1 MSQFTGLFY
10 KVQSWFWK
18 YSINPSIKS
27 HSSRRTLWGIID
39 ELLTLYTKY
48 IINSAL
54 EDKFLKLILAVQC
67 SALVRKFK
75 VFSRIFFTLFEWSDN
90 FSFTYRKSFS
100 LYQTAYLV
108 NKLPFHLSNKDLW
121 IFYAFF
127 YWANVAN
134 DNSKKCLFKMIR
146 FVHFKDIKNL
156 HFKFFFQRDKK
167 AGKAEEGYT
176 LCIIHFQWSNIY
188 FWRLGLYRVEH
199 QTLPVR
205 FFFDNYV
212 ILQDIYLKLCIES
225 LQTYI

>member
-1 MSQFTGLFY
+1 M
-10 KVQSWFWK
+10 QSWFWK

-121 IFYAFF
+121 IFCAFF
-127 YWANVAN
+127 IEQTLLMITAKNV
-134 DNSKKCLFKMIR
+134 CLK
-146 FVHFKDIKNL
+146 
-156 HFKFFFQRDKK
+156 
-167 AGKAEEGYT
+167 
-176 LCIIHFQWSNIY
+176 WS
-188 FWRLGLYRVEH
+188 GLYILKILKIFISSSFSKEIKKQERLRKG
-199 QTLPVR
+199 TLYVL
-205 FFFDNYV
+205 FIFSGQIFTFD
-212 ILQDIYLKLCIES
+212 D
-225 LQTYI
+225 